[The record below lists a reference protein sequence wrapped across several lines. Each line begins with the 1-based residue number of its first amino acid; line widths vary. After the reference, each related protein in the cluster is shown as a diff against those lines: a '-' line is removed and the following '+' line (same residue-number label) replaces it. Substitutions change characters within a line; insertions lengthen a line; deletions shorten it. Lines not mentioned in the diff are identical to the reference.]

1 MLVLFE
7 TSAGYA
13 IFKLL
18 DEKKLKNVSDL
29 YSHFESPEATSKIIK
44 LKHFQKFDDTTEALA
59 SAASLIE
66 GKLCKSLKKVIK
78 SHVNSSD
85 SLMVADPKLG
95 AAIKDKFNI
104 SCVSSSSAADLLRCI
119 RSQFENL
126 LVGLPKKDL
135 TAMSLGLAHSLSRY
149 KLKFSPDKIDT
160 MIVQAI
166 GLLDELD
173 KEVNNYI
180 MRCRE
185 WYGWHFP
192 ELGKILTDN
201 LEYVKTIK
209 VLGMRENAKSIDLS
223 SILSPSLEDQVK
235 TAAEISMGTEIA
247 EDDIQHIVQMC
258 DEILDIS
265 TYRTSLSD
273 YLKSRMMAVA
283 PNVTVL
289 LGDLVGARM
298 LAQGGSLVNVAKMP
312 ASTIQLCGAEKA
324 LFRALKKKHDTPK
337 YGLIYHSSL
346 VGRATAKVKGRMSRM
361 LAAKVALAA
370 RFDAFGESETINLD
384 LGTNHLANLEY
395 KLRLM
400 EEGSMTR
407 ISGTA
412 KAKAKFE
419 KYQVKREIVQYSAAA
434 DSTIPSNKRKIE
446 DTDIKEEYLE
456 VAIKKDIKQEPEGQ
470 QPPKKKKKKNK
481 EQTNGG
487 DKSINNGADISV
499 KSEQESILTEEQTPK
514 SKKKKKRELQEE
526 PVVEEPVVEEN
537 VPKKKKKSVV
547 VDTSV
552 TEVVTESGKK
562 KKKNKSQ
569 VEETEAIENSP
580 KKKKKSVVADISVD
594 EVVTESGKKKK
605 KKKKDQSI

>member
-18 DEKKLKNVSDL
+18 DENKLKNVSDL

-95 AAIKDKFNI
+95 AAIKEKFNI

-209 VLGMRENAKSIDLS
+209 TLGMRENAKSIDLS
-223 SILSPSLEDQVK
+223 SILSPTLEDQVK

-247 EDDIQHIVQMC
+247 DDDIQHIVQMC

-384 LGTNHLANLEY
+384 LGTNHLATLEY

-446 DTDIKEEYLE
+446 DVDVKTEYSEIATL
-456 VAIKKDIKQEPEGQ
+456 KDIKQEPEGQ

-481 EQTNGG
+481 EQTNGA
-487 DKSINNGADISV
+487 DKSFNNGADVSV

-514 SKKKKKRELQEE
+514 TKKKKKRELQEE
-526 PVVEEPVVEEN
+526 PVEEELKVESVT
-537 VPKKKKKSVV
+537 KKKKKSVV
-547 VDTSV
+547 ADTSM

-562 KKKNKSQ
+562 KKKNKIQ
-569 VEETEAIENSP
+569 IEETEIENSP
-580 KKKKKSVVADISVD
+580 KKKKKSIVADTSVG
-594 EVVTESGKKKK
+594 EAVSESGKKKK
-605 KKKKDQSI
+605 KKKGQ

>member
-95 AAIKDKFNI
+95 AAIKEKFNI

-209 VLGMRENAKSIDLS
+209 TLGMRENAKSIDLS
-223 SILSPSLEDQVK
+223 SILSPALEDQVK

-265 TYRTSLSD
+265 TYRSSLSD

-384 LGTNHLANLEY
+384 LGTNHLASLEY

-446 DTDIKEEYLE
+446 DTGIKEEYSETATLKE
-456 VAIKKDIKQEPEGQ
+456 IKPEPEDQ

-481 EQTNGG
+481 DQTNGG
-487 DKSINNGADISV
+487 DKSVNNGADISV

-514 SKKKKKRELQEE
+514 SKKKKKKRELQEE
-526 PVVEEPVVEEN
+526 PVEELIVGMYNILLYKNIIIEYIFRERCIIKYILCFRGGEN
-537 VPKKKKKSVV
+537 IVAR
-547 VDTSV
+547 
-552 TEVVTESGKK
+552 
-562 KKKNKSQ
+562 NK
-569 VEETEAIENSP
+569 I
-580 KKKKKSVVADISVD
+580 
-594 EVVTESGKKKK
+594 
-605 KKKKDQSI
+605 

>member
-18 DEKKLKNVSDL
+18 DENKLKNVSDL
-29 YSHFESPEATSKIIK
+29 YSHFESPEATTKIIK

-95 AAIKDKFNI
+95 AAIKEKFNI

-209 VLGMRENAKSIDLS
+209 ILGMRENAKSIDLS
-223 SILSPSLEDQVK
+223 SILSPTLEDQVK

-346 VGRATAKVKGRMSRM
+346 VGRATAKVKGRVS
-361 LAAKVALAA
+361 
-370 RFDAFGESETINLD
+370 I
-384 LGTNHLANLEY
+384 
-395 KLRLM
+395 
-400 EEGSMTR
+400 
-407 ISGTA
+407 
-412 KAKAKFE
+412 
-419 KYQVKREIVQYSAAA
+419 
-434 DSTIPSNKRKIE
+434 
-446 DTDIKEEYLE
+446 
-456 VAIKKDIKQEPEGQ
+456 IKQ
-470 QPPKKKKKKNK
+470 K
-481 EQTNGG
+481 
-487 DKSINNGADISV
+487 I
-499 KSEQESILTEEQTPK
+499 
-514 SKKKKKRELQEE
+514 R
-526 PVVEEPVVEEN
+526 
-537 VPKKKKKSVV
+537 
-547 VDTSV
+547 
-552 TEVVTESGKK
+552 
-562 KKKNKSQ
+562 
-569 VEETEAIENSP
+569 
-580 KKKKKSVVADISVD
+580 
-594 EVVTESGKKKK
+594 
-605 KKKKDQSI
+605 

>member
-18 DEKKLKNVSDL
+18 DEKKLKNVNDL
-29 YSHFESPEATSKIIK
+29 YSHFQTPEESSKIVK
-44 LKHFQKFDDTTEALA
+44 LKHFQKFEDTTEALA

-66 GKLCKSLKKVIK
+66 GKMCKSLKKVIK
-78 SHVNSSD
+78 SHVNTTD

-95 AAIKDKFNI
+95 SAIKEKFNI
-104 SCVSSSSAADLLRCI
+104 SCVSSSSAGDLLRCI

-209 VLGMRENAKSIDLS
+209 TLGMRENAKSIDLS
-223 SILSPSLEDQVK
+223 SILSPALEEQVK
-235 TAAEISMGTEIA
+235 AAAEISMGTEIA
-247 EDDIQHIVQMC
+247 DDDIQHIVQIC

-289 LGDLVGARM
+289 LGDLVGARI

-370 RFDAFGESETINLD
+370 RFDAFGESDTISMD

-446 DTDIKEEYLE
+446 DISVKQEYEVKSEDIKEEPGVE
-456 VAIKKDIKQEPEGQ
+456 
-470 QPPKKKKKKNK
+470 PPKKKKKKNK
-481 EQTNGG
+481 EQSNGNTL
-487 DKSINNGADISV
+487 NNGANVSI
-499 KSEQESILTEEQTPK
+499 KSEQDSVLTEETP
-514 SKKKKKRELQEE
+514 SKKKKKRGNQEQ
-526 PVVEEPVVEEN
+526 VEEHVIVAEDEN
-537 VPKKKKKSVV
+537 TPKKKKKKKQNNDSVV
-547 VDTSV
+547 ADTSV
-552 TEVVTESGKK
+552 NETIVEPGKK
-562 KKKNKSQ
+562 KKKNKNKI
-569 VEETEAIENSP
+569 EETETAELNVETNS
-580 KKKKKSVVADISVD
+580 
-594 EVVTESGKKKK
+594 EKKKK
-605 KKKKDQSI
+605 KKKKSLNPE

>member
-446 DTDIKEEYLE
+446 DTDIKEEYSE

-526 PVVEEPVVEEN
+526 PVVEEPVVEN

>member
-13 IFKLL
+13 IFKVL

-29 YSHFESPEATSKIIK
+29 YSYFESPEDCSKIVK
-44 LKHFQKFDDTTEALA
+44 LKHFQKFEDTTEALA

-78 SHVNSSD
+78 SHVNSTD

-95 AAIKDKFNI
+95 VAIKEKFNV
-104 SCVSSSSAADLLRCI
+104 SCVSSSSSSDLLRCI

-209 VLGMRENAKSIDLS
+209 TLGMRENAKNIDLS
-223 SILSPSLEDQVK
+223 SILSSALEDQVK

-258 DEILDIS
+258 DEILAIS
-265 TYRTSLSD
+265 NYRSSLSD

-289 LGDLVGARM
+289 VGDLVGARM

-370 RFDAFGESETINLD
+370 RFDAFGESETINMD
-384 LGTNHLANLEY
+384 LGTNHLATLEY

-434 DSTIPSNKRKIE
+434 DSTIQSVKRKRE
-446 DTDIKEEYLE
+446 DENPE
-456 VAIKKDIKQEPEGQ
+456 IKQEQLAYQNIDIKKESEVVQSPKKKKKKMKEQTNGNTTAISADITMQ
-470 QPPKKKKKKNK
+470 SEQDSILTEEPTLKSKKKKRESQINQVQEHAIVTESVNVPKKKKKKKQDDDSIVAETTLNESVVDSGKKKKKKNK
-481 EQTNGG
+481 NQIVE
-487 DKSINNGADISV
+487 
-499 KSEQESILTEEQTPK
+499 TEIA
-514 SKKKKKRELQEE
+514 E
-526 PVVEEPVVEEN
+526 PVE
-537 VPKKKKKSVV
+537 
-547 VDTSV
+547 V
-552 TEVVTESGKK
+552 TTE
-562 KKKNKSQ
+562 
-569 VEETEAIENSP
+569 
-580 KKKKKSVVADISVD
+580 
-594 EVVTESGKKKK
+594 KKKK
-605 KKKKDQSI
+605 KKKKN

>member
-18 DEKKLKNVSDL
+18 DENKLKNVSDL
-29 YSHFESPEATSKIIK
+29 YSHFESPEATTKIIK

-95 AAIKDKFNI
+95 AAIKEKFNI

-209 VLGMRENAKSIDLS
+209 TLGMRENAKSIDLS
-223 SILSPSLEDQVK
+223 SILSPALEDQVK

-446 DTDIKEEYLE
+446 DADIKEEYSE
-456 VAIKKDIKQEPEGQ
+456 VAKDIKQEPEGQ

-481 EQTNGG
+481 EQTNGE
-487 DKSINNGADISV
+487 DKSINNGADISI

-526 PVVEEPVVEEN
+526 PVEEEIVVESAT
-537 VPKKKKKSVV
+537 KKKKKSVV
-547 VDTSV
+547 ADTSV

-569 VEETEAIENSP
+569 IEETEAIENSP
-580 KKKKKSVVADISVD
+580 KKKKKSIVADISVD

-605 KKKKDQSI
+605 KKKKDQ

>member
-18 DEKKLKNVSDL
+18 DENKLKNVSDL
-29 YSHFESPEATSKIIK
+29 YSHFESPEATTKIIK

-95 AAIKDKFNI
+95 AAIKEKFNI

-209 VLGMRENAKSIDLS
+209 TLGMRENAKSIDLS
-223 SILSPSLEDQVK
+223 SILSPALEDQVK

-446 DTDIKEEYLE
+446 DTDIKEEYSE
-456 VAIKKDIKQEPEGQ
+456 VSKDIKQEPEGQ

-481 EQTNGG
+481 EQTNGE
-487 DKSINNGADISV
+487 DKSINNGADISI
-499 KSEQESILTEEQTPK
+499 KSEQESTLTEEQTPK

-526 PVVEEPVVEEN
+526 PVGEEHVVEN
-537 VPKKKKKSVV
+537 LTKKKKKSVV
-547 VDTSV
+547 ADTSV
-552 TEVVTESGKK
+552 IEVVTESGKK

-569 VEETEAIENSP
+569 IEKIEAIENSP
-580 KKKKKSVVADISVD
+580 KKKKKSIVADISVD

-605 KKKKDQSI
+605 KKKKNDQ

>member
-18 DEKKLKNVSDL
+18 DENKLKNVSDL
-29 YSHFESPEATSKIIK
+29 YSHFESPEATTKIIK

-95 AAIKDKFNI
+95 AAIKEKFNI

-209 VLGMRENAKSIDLS
+209 TLGMRENAKSIDLS
-223 SILSPSLEDQVK
+223 SILSPALEDQVK

-265 TYRTSLSD
+265 TYRASLSD

-446 DTDIKEEYLE
+446 DTDIKEEYSE
-456 VAIKKDIKQEPEGQ
+456 AAIKKDIKQEPEAQ

-481 EQTNGG
+481 DQTNGE

-514 SKKKKKRELQEE
+514 SKKKKKKRELQEE
-526 PVVEEPVVEEN
+526 SVTEENVVEN
-537 VPKKKKKSVV
+537 VPKKKKKSLV

-569 VEETEAIENSP
+569 IEETEAIENSP
-580 KKKKKSVVADISVD
+580 KKKKKSIVADTSVD

-605 KKKKDQSI
+605 KKKKDQ

>member
-18 DEKKLKNVSDL
+18 DENKLKNVSDL
-29 YSHFESPEATSKIIK
+29 YSHFESPEATTKIIK

-95 AAIKDKFNI
+95 AAIKEKFNI

-209 VLGMRENAKSIDLS
+209 TLGMRENAKSIDLS
-223 SILSPSLEDQVK
+223 SILSPTLEDQVK

-247 EDDIQHIVQMC
+247 DDDIQHIVQMC

-446 DTDIKEEYLE
+446 DEDIKQEYSE
-456 VAIKKDIKQEPEGQ
+456 IKDIKQEPEGQ

-481 EQTNGG
+481 DQTNGA
-487 DKSINNGADISV
+487 DKSINNGADVSV

-526 PVVEEPVVEEN
+526 PVKEELIVEN
-537 VPKKKKKSVV
+537 VTKKKKKSVV
-547 VDTSV
+547 ADTSV

-562 KKKNKSQ
+562 KKKNKSLI
-569 VEETEAIENSP
+569 EETEAIEDSP
-580 KKKKKSVVADISVD
+580 KKKKKSIVADTSVG
-594 EVVTESGKKKK
+594 EVVSASGKKKK
-605 KKKKDQSI
+605 KKKDQ

>member
-7 TSAGYA
+7 TAAGYA

-18 DEKKLKNVSDL
+18 DENKLKNVSDL
-29 YSHFESPEATSKIIK
+29 YSHFQSPESSTKIVK
-44 LKHFQKFDDTTEALA
+44 LKHFQKFEDTTEALS

-66 GKLCKSLKKVIK
+66 GKLCKSLKKIIK
-78 SHVNSSD
+78 THVNSTD

-95 AAIKDKFNI
+95 SAIKEKFNI
-104 SCVSSSSAADLLRCI
+104 SCVSSSSASDLLRCI

-209 VLGMRENAKSIDLS
+209 TLGMRENAKSIDFS
-223 SILSPSLEDQVK
+223 SILSPALEEQVK

-247 EDDIQHIVQMC
+247 DDDIQHIVQMC

-265 TYRTSLSD
+265 TYRTTLSD

-370 RFDAFGESETINLD
+370 RFDAFGESETISMD

-446 DTDIKEEYLE
+446 ETSLKQEYSEKTILKE
-456 VAIKKDIKQEPEGQ
+456 IKQEPDVE

-481 EQTNGG
+481 EETNGG
-487 DKSINNGADISV
+487 DMSVNNGADISI
-499 KSEQESILTEEQTPK
+499 KSEQDLTEGQTPK
-514 SKKKKKRELQEE
+514 SKKKKKKQEIQEE
-526 PVVEEPVVEEN
+526 PMEEQSLVENESL
-537 VPKKKKKSVV
+537 PKKKKKKKNNESVSQS
-547 VDTSV
+547 VDESIV
-552 TEVVTESGKK
+552 ESGKK
-562 KKKNKSQ
+562 KKKNK
-569 VEETEAIENSP
+569 VEI
-580 KKKKKSVVADISVD
+580 VD
-594 EVVTESGKKKK
+594 EAVTVAEVGSEKKKK
-605 KKKKDQSI
+605 KKKKSLNV

>member
-18 DEKKLKNVSDL
+18 DEKKLKNVPDL
-29 YSHFESPEATSKIIK
+29 YTYFESPEESSKIVK
-44 LKHFQKFDDTTEALA
+44 LKHFQKFEDTTEALA
-59 SAASLIE
+59 SVASLIE

-78 SHVNSSD
+78 THVSSSD

-95 AAIKDKFNI
+95 SAIKEKFNI
-104 SCVSSSSAADLLRCI
+104 SCVSSSAAADLLRCI

-209 VLGMRENAKSIDLS
+209 TLGMRENAKSIDLS
-223 SILSPSLEDQVK
+223 EILTPALEDQVK

-247 EDDIQHIVQMC
+247 DDDIQHIVQMC

-370 RFDAFGESETINLD
+370 RFDAFGESDTISMD

-419 KYQVKREIVQYSAAA
+419 KYQVKREVVQYQTAA
-434 DSTIPSNKRKIE
+434 DSTIPSKRKIE
-446 DTDIKEEYLE
+446 ETG
-456 VAIKKDIKQEPEGQ
+456 IKQEYEDNLTLKEIKQETEETP

-481 EQTNGG
+481 DQANGDSFIENG
-487 DKSINNGADISV
+487 DTTL
-499 KSEQESILTEEQTPK
+499 KSEQNSMVAEEQTPK
-514 SKKKKKRELQEE
+514 DKKKKKKRESELMEVEDTSIVENE
-526 PVVEEPVVEEN
+526 PL
-537 VPKKKKKSVV
+537 KKKKKKKDNSDNNDSVV
-547 VDTSV
+547 VADSSINESV
-552 TEVVTESGKK
+552 
-562 KKKNKSQ
+562 
-569 VEETEAIENSP
+569 A
-580 KKKKKSVVADISVD
+580 
-594 EVVTESGKKKK
+594 ESGKKKK
-605 KKKKDQSI
+605 KKNKNQVEESTSIEEAVVEEVVEKKKKKKKSKGAE

>member
-18 DEKKLKNVSDL
+18 DENKLKNVSDL
-29 YSHFESPEATSKIIK
+29 YSHFESPEATTKIIK

-78 SHVNSSD
+78 SHVNSND

-95 AAIKDKFNI
+95 AAIKEKFNI

-209 VLGMRENAKSIDLS
+209 TLGMRENAKSIDLS
-223 SILSPSLEDQVK
+223 SILSPALEDQVK

-446 DTDIKEEYLE
+446 DADIKEEYSE
-456 VAIKKDIKQEPEGQ
+456 VAKDIKQEPESQ
-470 QPPKKKKKKNK
+470 QPPKKKKKENK
-481 EQTNGG
+481 EQTNGE
-487 DKSINNGADISV
+487 DKSINNGADISI
-499 KSEQESILTEEQTPK
+499 KTEQESILTEEQTPK

-526 PVVEEPVVEEN
+526 PVEETVVESAT
-537 VPKKKKKSVV
+537 KKKKKSVV
-547 VDTSV
+547 ADTSIA
-552 TEVVTESGKK
+552 EVVTESGKK

-569 VEETEAIENSP
+569 IEETETIENSP
-580 KKKKKSVVADISVD
+580 KKKKKSIVADISVD
-594 EVVTESGKKKK
+594 EVITESGKKKK
-605 KKKKDQSI
+605 KKKKDQ

>member
-18 DEKKLKNVSDL
+18 DENKLKNVSDL
-29 YSHFESPEATSKIIK
+29 YSHFESPEATTKIIK

-95 AAIKDKFNI
+95 AAIKEKFNI

-209 VLGMRENAKSIDLS
+209 TLGMRENAKSIDLS
-223 SILSPSLEDQVK
+223 SILSPGLEDQVK

-247 EDDIQHIVQMC
+247 DDDIQHIVQMC

-370 RFDAFGESETINLD
+370 RFDAFGESETINLE

-395 KLRLM
+395 KLRLL

-446 DTDIKEEYLE
+446 DTDIKEEYSELAA
-456 VAIKKDIKQEPEGQ
+456 VKNIKQEAEGQ

-481 EQTNGG
+481 DQTNGG
-487 DKSINNGADISV
+487 DKSIDNGADVTI

-514 SKKKKKRELQEE
+514 SKKKKKKRELQEE
-526 PVVEEPVVEEN
+526 PVKEELIVEN
-537 VPKKKKKSVV
+537 VTKKKKKSVV
-547 VDTSV
+547 ADTSV

-569 VEETEAIENSP
+569 IEEAEAIENSP
-580 KKKKKSVVADISVD
+580 KKKKKSIVADTSVGEAIS
-594 EVVTESGKKKK
+594 ESGKKKK
-605 KKKKDQSI
+605 KKKGQ

>member
-18 DEKKLKNVSDL
+18 DENKLKNVSDL
-29 YSHFESPEATSKIIK
+29 YSHFESPEATTKIIK

-95 AAIKDKFNI
+95 AAIKEKFNI

-209 VLGMRENAKSIDLS
+209 TLGMRENAKSIDLS
-223 SILSPSLEDQVK
+223 SILSPTLEDQVK

-247 EDDIQHIVQMC
+247 DDDIQHIVQMC

-446 DTDIKEEYLE
+446 DVDIKQEYSE
-456 VAIKKDIKQEPEGQ
+456 IKDIKQEPEGQ

-481 EQTNGG
+481 DQTNGA
-487 DKSINNGADISV
+487 DKSINNGADVSV

-526 PVVEEPVVEEN
+526 PVKEELIVEN
-537 VPKKKKKSVV
+537 VTKKKKKSVV
-547 VDTSV
+547 ADTSV

-562 KKKNKSQ
+562 KKKNKSLI
-569 VEETEAIENSP
+569 EETEAIEDSP
-580 KKKKKSVVADISVD
+580 KKKKKSIVADTSVG
-594 EVVTESGKKKK
+594 EVVSASGKKKK
-605 KKKKDQSI
+605 KKKDQ

>member
-13 IFKLL
+13 IFKVL

-29 YSHFESPEATSKIIK
+29 YSYFESPEDCSKIVK
-44 LKHFQKFDDTTEALA
+44 LKHFQKFEDTTEALA

-78 SHVNSSD
+78 SHVNSTD

-95 AAIKDKFNI
+95 VAIKEKFNV
-104 SCVSSSSAADLLRCI
+104 SCVSSSSSSDLLRCI

-209 VLGMRENAKSIDLS
+209 TLGMRENAKNIDLS
-223 SILSPSLEDQVK
+223 SILSSALEDQVK

-258 DEILDIS
+258 DEILAIS
-265 TYRTSLSD
+265 NYRSSLSD

-289 LGDLVGARM
+289 VGDLVGARM

-370 RFDAFGESETINLD
+370 RFDAFGESETINMD
-384 LGTNHLANLEY
+384 LGTNHLATLEY

-434 DSTIPSNKRKIE
+434 DSTIQSVKRKRE
-446 DTDIKEEYLE
+446 DENPE
-456 VAIKKDIKQEPEGQ
+456 IKQEQLAYQNIDIKKESEVVQ
-470 QPPKKKKKKNK
+470 SPKKKKKKMK
-481 EQTNGG
+481 EQTNGNTTAI
-487 DKSINNGADISV
+487 SADITMQ
-499 KSEQESILTEEQTPK
+499 SEQDSILTEEPTLK
-514 SKKKKKRELQEE
+514 SKKKKRESQINQVQEHAIVTE
-526 PVVEEPVVEEN
+526 SVN
-537 VPKKKKKSVV
+537 VPKKKKKKKQDDDSIVAETTLNESV
-547 VDTSV
+547 
-552 TEVVTESGKK
+552 GK
-562 KKKNKSQ
+562 
-569 VEETEAIENSP
+569 
-580 KKKKKSVVADISVD
+580 
-594 EVVTESGKKKK
+594 
-605 KKKKDQSI
+605 

>member
-18 DEKKLKNVSDL
+18 DENKLKNVSDL
-29 YSHFESPEATSKIIK
+29 YSHFESPEATTKIIK

-95 AAIKDKFNI
+95 AAIKEKFNI

-209 VLGMRENAKSIDLS
+209 TLGMRENAKSIDLS
-223 SILSPSLEDQVK
+223 SILSPTLEDQVK

-247 EDDIQHIVQMC
+247 DDDIQHIVQMC

-446 DTDIKEEYLE
+446 DADIKQEYSE
-456 VAIKKDIKQEPEGQ
+456 IKDIKQEPEGQ

-481 EQTNGG
+481 DQTNGA
-487 DKSINNGADISV
+487 DKSINNGADVSV

-526 PVVEEPVVEEN
+526 PVKEELIVEN
-537 VPKKKKKSVV
+537 VTKKKKKSVV
-547 VDTSV
+547 ADTSV

-562 KKKNKSQ
+562 KKKNKSLI
-569 VEETEAIENSP
+569 EETEAIEDSP
-580 KKKKKSVVADISVD
+580 KKKKKSIVADTSVG
-594 EVVTESGKKKK
+594 EVVSASGKKKK
-605 KKKKDQSI
+605 KKKDQ